1 MAQIVPTWF
10 QRFRPEDPRRI
21 QAFRAKLE
29 GLAWDK
35 QRAVVSLSTLFA
47 AVDDL
52 AEAEVHYYYRRRGT
66 RAWISGLTRISA
78 WLLGTVGLLL
88 PLLAGTAAPMFKDW
102 GQYGYA
108 FLAAAA
114 SCLAANS
121 LFGGTEGHIRFVST
135 QLELERL
142 ITTSRVEWC
151 RYLAGPHE
159 ADDGFAEGFAIILG
173 YANALHTSTITE
185 TGRWGETLLAEL
197 AKFQKAIEA
206 RAALPAKKNDKLP
219 SSETER

>member
-1 MAQIVPTWF
+1 MPQHQPTWL

-21 QAFRAKLE
+21 KAFRAKLV

-35 QRAVVSLSTLFA
+35 QNVAESLSALFA
-47 AVDDL
+47 AVDEL

-66 RAWISGLTRISA
+66 RAWISGVTRTGA

-88 PLLAGTAAPMFKDW
+88 PLLAGTDALLFKDW

-142 ITTSRVEWC
+142 ITASRVAWC
-151 RYLAGPHE
+151 QYLASPHE
-159 ADDGFAEGFAIILG
+159 TDDDIAKGFALILG
-173 YANALHTSTITE
+173 YASALYAATITE
-185 TGRWGETLLAEL
+185 TGRWGETLLVEL
-197 AKFQKAIEA
+197 AKFQKSIEA
-206 RAALPAKKNDKLP
+206 KGSASGKNHP
-219 SSETER
+219 

>member
-1 MAQIVPTWF
+1 MSQLAPNWLG
-10 QRFRPEDPRRI
+10 RFRPEDPRRI

-29 GLAWDK
+29 GLSWDK
-35 QRAVVSLSTLFA
+35 QSAAGSLSTLFA

-66 RAWISGLTRISA
+66 RAWVSGVTRIGA
-78 WLLGTVGLLL
+78 WLLGTIGLLL
-88 PLLAGTAAPMFKDW
+88 PLLAGTAAAMFQDW

-121 LFGGTEGHIRFVST
+121 LFGGTEGHIRFVLA

-142 ITTSRVEWC
+142 ITTSRVGWC
-151 RYLAGPHE
+151 QYLAGPHE
-159 ADDGFAEGFAIILG
+159 TDEGLAEGFGIILG
-173 YANALHTSTITE
+173 YANALHTATLAE

-197 AKFQKAIEA
+197 AKFKQSIETSG
-206 RAALPAKKNDKLP
+206 
-219 SSETER
+219 SSSGKE